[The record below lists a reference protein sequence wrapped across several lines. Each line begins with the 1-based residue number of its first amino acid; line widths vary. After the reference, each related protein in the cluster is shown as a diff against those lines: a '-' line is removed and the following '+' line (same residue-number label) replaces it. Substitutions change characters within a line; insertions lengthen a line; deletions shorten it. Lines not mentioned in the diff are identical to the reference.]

1 MAISGS
7 DILSRVRDT
16 LQDTT
21 SVRWT
26 DAELLRY
33 INDGQREV
41 VNMKPDASALT
52 ANVQLS
58 TGTLQTIPSNGLRLI
73 KITRN
78 MSSAASDATGKRAIR
93 IVDVDV
99 INSLE
104 PDWNDPTVTGDATH
118 GAVVKHYIFDPDDP
132 KKYYVYPGVSGN
144 AYVEVCY
151 SKTPDDLS
159 STSSNLDIDDV
170 YINAIVNYVIYRAYQ
185 KDAEYAGNAQRAG
198 THYQLFTNSLAVG
211 GSAQNTIDPNLNYP
225 GTKGMATSQGV

>member
-33 INDGQREV
+33 LNDGQREV

-52 ANVQLS
+52 TNVQLS

-78 MSSAASDATGKRAIR
+78 MSSAASDA
-93 IVDVDV
+93 IV
-99 INSLE
+99 L
-104 PDWNDPTVTGDATH
+104 
-118 GAVVKHYIFDPDDP
+118 DD
-132 KKYYVYPGVSGN
+132 
-144 AYVEVCY
+144 
-151 SKTPDDLS
+151 
-159 STSSNLDIDDV
+159 
-170 YINAIVNYVIYRAYQ
+170 
-185 KDAEYAGNAQRAG
+185 
-198 THYQLFTNSLAVG
+198 
-211 GSAQNTIDPNLNYP
+211 
-225 GTKGMATSQGV
+225 

>member
-33 INDGQREV
+33 LNDGQREV

-144 AYVEVCY
+144 AYVEICY

-159 STSSNLDIDDV
+159 STSSNLDIDDI
-170 YINAIVNYVIYRAYQ
+170 YINAIVNYVLYRAYQ

-198 THYQLFTNSLAVG
+198 THYQLFTNIVAVG
-211 GSAQNTIDPNLNYP
+211 GNAENAINPNIDTAKLKTVTNP
-225 GTKGMATSQGV
+225 QGV